1 MFHLWF
7 NTFFITDDKDK
18 VEMNGSGPKPTEPY
32 PVYISHEPID
42 TTTPHSQLYR
52 QQQYQPWQQQQQ
64 QQQHV
69 NPAQY
74 CSYSSKTDSPAQAG
88 CVQPQTHGCRTL
100 TLGKMELDKA
110 NKDKTHKLFS
120 PNFKV
125 SV

>member
-1 MFHLWF
+1 MAADPSQL
-7 NTFFITDDKDK
+7 NPIPCT
-18 VEMNGSGPKPTEPY
+18 SPTNPSTRR
-32 PVYISHEPID
+32 P
-42 TTTPHSQLYR
+42 PHSQLYR